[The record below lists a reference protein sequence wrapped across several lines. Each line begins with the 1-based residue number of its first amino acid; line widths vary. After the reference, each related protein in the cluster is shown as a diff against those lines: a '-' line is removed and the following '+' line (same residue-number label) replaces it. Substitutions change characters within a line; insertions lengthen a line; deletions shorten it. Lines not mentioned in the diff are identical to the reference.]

1 MPIMHGMIKSAD
13 TITCQPCRLS
23 EPTTQWEYENDKEIN
38 LKLEE
43 FKLNS
48 LKKFLLFLPI

>member
-1 MPIMHGMIKSAD
+1 MHGMIKSAD

-23 EPTTQWEYENDKEIN
+23 EPTTQWEYENDKEIS
-38 LKLEE
+38 LQLDE